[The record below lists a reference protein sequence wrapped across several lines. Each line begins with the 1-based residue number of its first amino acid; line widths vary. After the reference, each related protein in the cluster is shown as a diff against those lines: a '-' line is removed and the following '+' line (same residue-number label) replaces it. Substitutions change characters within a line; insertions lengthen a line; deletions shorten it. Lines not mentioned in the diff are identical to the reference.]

1 MPPRGRSP
9 VDSLIVRHGPVYDHF
24 AHRWC
29 LKGELLDGA
38 SATTIFDLSP
48 DLRTALIHP
57 AAIPTYSIAL
67 IARDTDRLTDVCRRT
82 GQSAT
87 FTNSGVT
94 LTADHTPDGIT
105 MTSTAHHQQLALT
118 YRHHTAAALFVITAE
133 LRDMFPAHHKA
144 AS

>member
-9 VDSLIVRHGPVYDHF
+9 ADSLIVRHGPIYNHF

-29 LKGELLDGA
+29 LKAQLPDGTP
-38 SATTIFDLSP
+38 ATTIFDLAP

-67 IARDTDRLTDVCRRT
+67 TTSDTHRLADLYRKPSQT
-82 GQSAT
+82 AT
-87 FTNSGVT
+87 FTNPGVT
-94 LTADHTPDGIT
+94 LTAAHTPDGIT
-105 MTSTAHHQQLALT
+105 MTSTARHQQLTLT
-118 YRHHTAAALFVITAE
+118 YRHSTAAALATLTAE
-133 LRDMFPAHHKA
+133 LRDMLPTHHKA

>member
-9 VDSLIVRHGPVYDHF
+9 ADSLIVRHGPIYDHF

-29 LKGELLDGA
+29 LKAQLPNGA
-38 SATTIFDLSP
+38 PATTIFDLAP

-57 AAIPTYSIAL
+57 AAIPTYSVAL
-67 IARDTDRLTDVCRRT
+67 VARDTHHLADVCRRS

-87 FTNSGVT
+87 FTNPGAT
-94 LTADHTPDGIT
+94 LTASHTPDGIT
-105 MTSTAHHQQLALT
+105 MTSTAHHQQLTLA
-118 YRHHTAAALFVITAE
+118 YRHHTAAALAIVTAE
-133 LRDMFPAHHKA
+133 LRDMLPAHHKA